1 MQERNPGGNV
11 MKDMAPTTIDVAP
24 MRSAIVQERG
34 RAISEGGHN
43 GEWMIVN
50 DLLEV
55 RTVGG
60 DLVGTRRL
68 TLGEDAEARA
78 RTMLANYRGPDDG
91 GFGRRIN
98 YRTANIV

>member
-1 MQERNPGGNV
+1 MSCFVARV
-11 MKDMAPTTIDVAP
+11 APPPQTIDVAP

-34 RAISEGGHN
+34 RAISEGGFH

-68 TLGEDAEARA
+68 TLSGSCGGGVARW
-78 RTMLANYRGPDDG
+78 RSSQDG
-91 GFGRRIN
+91 GDEQMFG
-98 YRTANIV
+98 AE